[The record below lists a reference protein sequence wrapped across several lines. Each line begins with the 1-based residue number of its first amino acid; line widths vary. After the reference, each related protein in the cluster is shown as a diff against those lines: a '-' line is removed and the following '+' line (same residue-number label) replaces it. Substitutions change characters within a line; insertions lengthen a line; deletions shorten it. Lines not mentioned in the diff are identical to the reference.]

1 MDASLRLRS
10 VQHDKCGVIP
20 SALFLSFRALFFVIP
35 NAVRNPVHGCFT
47 SLSMTSAVSFRTL
60 FFVIPSESEES
71 SAWMLHCA
79 YASLS
84 MTKATV
90 SFRAHAR
97 NPVWMLHCACAPFS
111 MTSAVSFRTLFFV
124 IPSESEESSAM
135 WMLRSV
141 QHDKCGVIPN
151 ALFCH
156 SERERGIQCDVD
168 ASLRLRSVQHDKC
181 GVIPSAL
188 FCHSERSEESSAW
201 MLHFAQH
208 DKSGKRGCL
217 TSLSWIGL

>member
-10 VQHDKCGVIP
+10 VQHDKV
-20 SALFLSFRALFFVIP
+20 
-35 NAVRNPVHGCFT
+35 
-47 SLSMTSAVSFRTL
+47 VSFRTL

-84 MTKATV
+84 MT
-90 SFRAHAR
+90 
-97 NPVWMLHCACAPFS
+97 
-111 MTSAVSFRTLFFV
+111 SAVSFRALFFV

-135 WMLRSV
+135 WMLHFAYAQRSV
-141 QHDKCGVIPN
+141 QHDKCGVIPS

-168 ASLRLRSVQHDKC
+168 ASLR
-181 GVIPSAL
+181 SA
-188 FCHSERSEESSAW
+188 
-201 MLHFAQH
+201 
-208 DKSGKRGCL
+208 
-217 TSLSWIGL
+217 